1 MCIYATG
8 FILVYSFCSYLISSR
23 FVESTKMLCG
33 DFSWKVMPRIDIP
46 SGSHTP
52 KAPKDTE
59 LGDAQSEH
67 TELLGWALNKA
78 EDLFPHC
85 LDGPCINDM
94 YINRWHISIY
104 PYIFVF
110 SPWSFVPVEKFC
122 ECRKLHEFPI
132 NSHWPIGATSCLD
145 DFGKRLTEES
155 TNINDGNVVH
165 PSINH
170 SIHQY

>member
-104 PYIFVF
+104 ICFFPMIICTGRKILWV
-110 SPWSFVPVEKFC
+110 SKTAWISDKFPLAYW
-122 ECRKLHEFPI
+122 RDLLLGWF
-132 NSHWPIGATSCLD
+132 W
-145 DFGKRLTEES
+145 
-155 TNINDGNVVH
+155 
-165 PSINH
+165 
-170 SIHQY
+170 